1 MCAVTLLIV
10 VHDTLLLTH
19 LEAQGLIVQDFILG
33 PGHCVNVQTV
43 CSTCELHVLVRI
55 LFWSNVR
62 TITLK
67 EDHVQYG

>member
-33 PGHCVNVQTV
+33 PGHSFNVQTV
-43 CSTCELHVLVRI
+43 CSTCELHVLGSSFGVMSEQ
-55 LFWSNVR
+55 L
-62 TITLK
+62 L
-67 EDHVQYG
+67 